1 MKQPTDSKC
10 RMCYK
15 AEQHIKHI
23 VAGSTELAPSDYTNR
38 HNKVAGYS
46 HWTICK
52 HLGLQVTDN
61 STTIMW
67 DIPVITDRKI
77 LANQIDVVLHDKKE
91 KTHILIDIAIP
102 EDSNNTK
109 DQW

>member
-1 MKQPTDSKC
+1 MKQPTDSMC

-15 AEQHIKHI
+15 AEEHTKHT

-46 HWTICK
+46 HWTTHINIWGYR
-52 HLGLQVTDN
+52 LLTSTMNIPERFIIVN

-67 DIPVITDRKI
+67 DIPIITDRKI
-77 LANQIDVVLHDKKE
+77 LANQPDIVLHDKKRR
-91 KTHILIDIAIP
+91 LVY
-102 EDSNNTK
+102 
-109 DQW
+109 